1 MDPAAGQHSY
11 YGLCDLLWSCH
22 SSIWGAGKLKGQDP
36 AADQKGKKMSVMIE
50 EQETHVN
57 FSRGDDRARIYTSD
71 TTTMTKL
78 NKLVELQDAEWKLE
92 SESRLSS
99 GEVVGRTYSCPVLLI
114 SFRSKRI
121 KRSLTGEQRQEIA
134 SKLRRSTSVCN
145 LTTQQAEGRES
156 IIDEVIDKKIPYTQ
170 GISKEGRV

>member
-1 MDPAAGQHSY
+1 
-11 YGLCDLLWSCH
+11 
-22 SSIWGAGKLKGQDP
+22 
-36 AADQKGKKMSVMIE
+36 
-50 EQETHVN
+50 
-57 FSRGDDRARIYTSD
+57 
-71 TTTMTKL
+71 MTKL

-99 GEVVGRTYSCPVLLI
+99 GEVVGRTYSCPVSLI

-134 SKLRRSTSVCN
+134 SRLRRSTSVCN